1 VNSLKNGVR
10 SPGEPDSQRGVRQE
24 DYGEVY
30 DMYGGSSAGNRR
42 TATSRTQEYISEGEE
57 DDEGYVNSYDEADF
71 EMMSRNGPPASR
83 SSRQQQQR
91 KSVPEV
97 KKIRVKVHADD
108 TRYVLVGAAVEFRDF
123 IDQIRLK
130 FGMRQSFKV
139 KIKDDGD
146 MITMADQDDL
156 DMAILQAKTD
166 AKKEKSD
173 MGKMEVR

>member
-1 VNSLKNGVR
+1 
-10 SPGEPDSQRGVRQE
+10 
-24 DYGEVY
+24 
-30 DMYGGSSAGNRR
+30 MYGRPAAGIRR

-57 DDEGYVNSYDEADF
+57 GDEEYVNSYDEADF
-71 EMMSRNGPPASR
+71 EMLPRNGPPTSR

-91 KSVPEV
+91 KSVPEA

-108 TRYVLVGAAVEFRDF
+108 TRYVLVGTAVEFRDF

-156 DMAILQAKTD
+156 DMAIQQAKAD
-166 AKKEKSD
+166 ARKEKSD
-173 MGKMEVR
+173 MGKMEVRYTH